1 MHFLKATLI
10 GGVAFLVPV
19 VVLMVVF
26 GKAFELMSRLAAPVQ
41 RFVPVES
48 VGGIAVADL
57 VTVLAMVLVCFLAG
71 LFAMSRVARRFYH
84 RLDGLLMLLPGY
96 AFIKSFSQSLSL
108 DASGEALMVPVQV
121 RFDDYSQLC
130 FEVGRADDG
139 EVTIYLPGAP
149 DPWSGSLIRVAADR
163 VERLTMSMP
172 QAVGYIRNLG
182 RERGAGKAS

>member
-10 GGVAFLVPV
+10 GGVAFLIPV

-26 GKAFELMSRLAAPVQ
+26 GKAFEIMSRLAAPVQ
-41 RFVPVES
+41 RFVPLES
-48 VGGIAVADL
+48 IGGIAVADL
-57 VTVLAMVLVCFLAG
+57 VAVLAMVLVCFLAG
-71 LFAMSRVARRFYH
+71 LFAMSRVARRFYR
-84 RLDGLLMLLPGY
+84 RLDRLLMLLPGY

-130 FEVGRADDG
+130 FEVGRGDDG

-163 VERLTMSMP
+163 VERLAMSMP
-172 QAVGYIRNLG
+172 QAVSYIRNLG